1 MAENLFA
8 RVASAADAR
17 AVGRVC
23 KDWAIGLIASCRVG
37 WVAERGCAT
46 AERTGQWRRDWP
58 NAERL
63 EISLTAPSCL
73 LRDTLVNV
81 PELQQLKALRI
92 ERHPYRRSFVDN
104 LPEEKLQALEEL
116 ELECMI
122 GDDLEG
128 VFGYQHTGGGGW
140 LRNLTALR
148 KLSLAGCTL
157 EPWNLWALGEALSLQ
172 DLTVAGGNF
181 KWSSAG
187 MGLQW
192 LGQLVGLKRL
202 EFRCQ
207 TTLLPGMLEHLSR
220 LTELEHL
227 ALNGM
232 NKGIELFEP
241 LPDYN
246 TWLTGSELV
255 RVLPRLRK
263 LKSFESTFSDEY
275 GGDYKHSLVATD
287 AQLQAL
293 LHLPC
298 LQRLVL
304 GVERH
309 AVTPMGLHAL
319 GRLSTLT
326 ELRLDMN
333 KHPEAL
339 QAEWLMSDDLLNAI
353 SPLTGLRTLSLSLR
367 KSRCSSQALT
377 RTLAGF
383 ASLTSLNLEY
393 DELDTELWDFAL
405 QDLVEGSEQQ
415 LPVLDLSFVRMAT
428 ELRHITADQ
437 AAIVIRNLP
446 DLRHATC
453 MQTVVLSG
461 VWLDDVPSVS
471 LQPQDISALAC
482 LTCLRRLDI
491 DCVWVEDG
499 FCHRTLDNYEDE
511 ELDQAW
517 EALQAHIGFENPGA
531 A

>member
-1 MAENLFA
+1 MDTRPLTLPLEVWEEVERRAAAGGCSPGEAIAAALAGSPTAAPTSGAVPVHVPVPAPNRPRRRSGTASDWTCLPDEVAENLFA

-227 ALNGM
+227 ALHM
-232 NKGIELFEP
+232 PLFIE
-241 LPDYN
+241 
-246 TWLTGSELV
+246 
-255 RVLPRLRK
+255 
-263 LKSFESTFSDEY
+263 
-275 GGDYKHSLVATD
+275 
-287 AQLQAL
+287 
-293 LHLPC
+293 
-298 LQRLVL
+298 
-304 GVERH
+304 
-309 AVTPMGLHAL
+309 
-319 GRLSTLT
+319 
-326 ELRLDMN
+326 
-333 KHPEAL
+333 
-339 QAEWLMSDDLLNAI
+339 
-353 SPLTGLRTLSLSLR
+353 
-367 KSRCSSQALT
+367 
-377 RTLAGF
+377 
-383 ASLTSLNLEY
+383 
-393 DELDTELWDFAL
+393 
-405 QDLVEGSEQQ
+405 
-415 LPVLDLSFVRMAT
+415 
-428 ELRHITADQ
+428 
-437 AAIVIRNLP
+437 
-446 DLRHATC
+446 
-453 MQTVVLSG
+453 
-461 VWLDDVPSVS
+461 
-471 LQPQDISALAC
+471 
-482 LTCLRRLDI
+482 
-491 DCVWVEDG
+491 
-499 FCHRTLDNYEDE
+499 
-511 ELDQAW
+511 
-517 EALQAHIGFENPGA
+517 
-531 A
+531 